1 MAKEKNVDLKQE
13 AQTKMESMVE
23 QHNALVQ
30 ELQGANERLAELKQ
44 MIVEHQGYMK
54 GLLSSIKIMVK
65 SLSLTWDVSDNLYI
79 SSSVYS
85 CINGSLIRG
94 A

>member
-1 MAKEKNVDLKQE
+1 MAKEAKVDLRQE

-30 ELQGANERLAELKQ
+30 ELQEANGRLAEIKQ

-54 GLLSSIKIMVK
+54 GLEACKEDCEVK
-65 SLSLTWDVSDNLYI
+65 
-79 SSSVYS
+79 
-85 CINGSLIRG
+85 
-94 A
+94 